1 MKNLMLMTIVGAG
14 ISMVACQKDPL
25 KNMTPEESRIYVTNH
40 DSTVNF
46 TQFKTF
52 SIVDSVG
59 YFEDNQDLGRDLS
72 EFDAT
77 AIAAVK
83 AAMEARGFELV
94 NRTDTPDL
102 GITVSRVYN
111 TSTGIMSYPGY
122 WDSYGGFYDPY
133 YWGYG
138 GYDYYDPIYY
148 GPDYYTTYQ
157 VTHGALSVDMLNLKD
172 AAKENSIHPVW
183 SGIARGTGVFSTS
196 AAEGEINSFFE
207 QSPYL
212 VTINNQ
218 T

>member
-1 MKNLMLMTIVGAG
+1 MKNIVLTTIVGACL
-14 ISMVACQKDPL
+14 ISLIACQKDPL
-25 KNMTPEESRIYVTNH
+25 KNLTPAESRIYVTNH

-46 TQFKTF
+46 SSFKTF
-52 SIVDSVG
+52 SVADSVA
-59 YFEDNQDLGRDLS
+59 YFEDNQVLGKDLS

-83 AAMEARGFELV
+83 SAMQERGFQLV
-94 NRTDTPDL
+94 SRTDSPDL
-102 GITVSRVYN
+102 GITLSRVYS

-122 WDSYGGFYDPY
+122 WDSYGGYYDPF

-138 GYDYYDPIYY
+138 GYDYYDPTYY
-148 GPDYYTTYQ
+148 GPNYYTTYQ

-172 AAKENSIHPVW
+172 AATDNTIRPVW

-196 AAEGEINSFFE
+196 AAQEEINLFFE

-212 VTINNQ
+212 VTNQ
-218 T
+218 